1 VSVLLAGL
9 LTSFA
14 YIVDHA
20 MSLDAVSESRA
31 ASLLSVLGLSSV
43 VTLLLVGW
51 VSDQPSTDATV
62 LYTGALLVAG
72 ASTVALPSL
81 RSYPLLVGYQVVYG
95 ACCGTIVTTT
105 HERDTVSSW
114 SWLSL
119 VYCTEPTTKKW
130 KNRRKSKKNGCAQK
144 YRRIRGVS
152 PEEEKECCDGNDL
165 QKRRLQVWNE
175 RVRADG
181 ILIIKSISVSS
192 ITTV

>member
-1 VSVLLAGL
+1 VYVTVSVLVAGL

-51 VSDQPSTDATV
+51 VCDQPSTDATV

-95 ACCGTIVTTT
+95 ACCGTIITAT

-130 KNRRKSKKNGCAQK
+130 KNRRKSKKTDVLRSIGESVESVLKKKRNAAMGTIC
-144 YRRIRGVS
+144 R
-152 PEEEKECCDGNDL
+152 KEGY
-165 QKRRLQVWNE
+165 
-175 RVRADG
+175 
-181 ILIIKSISVSS
+181 KSGMKE
-192 ITTV
+192 